1 MELWMVAS
9 SSKDD
14 ARDEVDQNARRRAI
28 EAQHAAMA
36 TTGTAAGAVRPRIRF
51 HMLVALTFAVGG

>member
-1 MELWMVAS
+1 M
-9 SSKDD
+9 
-14 ARDEVDQNARRRAI
+14 

-51 HMLVALTFAVGG
+51 HMLVALTFAVGGCDDGASRKQAGTRR